1 MKIEFDQ
8 ICALVVI
15 VGGFTLRFC
24 GINSE
29 VWAVVL
35 IAAGFLFGSGYQAR
49 KKKPPKQPPPAD
61 EPSK

>member
-8 ICALVVI
+8 VCALVVI
-15 VGGFTLRFC
+15 VGGFTLRGM

-29 VWAVVL
+29 IWSVVL
-35 IAAGFLFGSGYQAR
+35 IACGFLFGTGYQAR
-49 KKKPPKQPPPAD
+49 KKRPPGKQPPAD

>member
-24 GINSE
+24 GIDGE

-35 IAAGFLFGSGYQAR
+35 IASGFLFGSGYQAR
-49 KKKPPKQPPPAD
+49 RKIAPGKHPPAS
-61 EPSK
+61 EPSG

>member
-15 VGGFTLRFC
+15 VGGFTLRGL

-29 VWAVVL
+29 IWSVVL
-35 IAAGFLFGSGYQAR
+35 IATGFLFGTGYQAR
-49 KKKPPKQPPPAD
+49 KKKPPVKEPPVS
-61 EPSK
+61 EPSE